1 MKQKLYIIGLILSLI
16 FILSNCTNNYEEGI
30 KSFDEKNYDQALTS
44 FKEVNE
50 TDKNFDLAQIKIREI
65 DSIKTQIRIEK
76 ERQDS
81 IEKVERRKKEAEEL
95 KDKVIREIEGIKT
108 FNGSA
113 YRDDVSSLQIEIA
126 LFATWAKIIGEAD
139 YSLDKEINNLGKT
152 LKSKVIALQKTE
164 FPKMRKNYGEI
175 LKKKLWSEDISVS
188 TKGTGHTTLEF
199 IGGIFAS
206 NQNKQDFQETLN
218 EILSQLRFKRVNYK
232 WYKYDDEY
240 TYYSIKTEQDGELVE
255 L

>member
-1 MKQKLYIIGLILSLI
+1 MKQKPYISGLILSLI
-16 FILSNCTNNYEEGI
+16 FVLSNCTNNYEEGI
-30 KSFDEKNYDQALTS
+30 KSFDEKNYDKALTS

-50 TDKNFDLAQIKIREI
+50 TDKNFDFAQIKIREI

-76 ERQDS
+76 EKQDS

-95 KDKVIREIEGIKT
+95 KAKVIREIEGIKK
-108 FNGSA
+108 FNGSI
-113 YRDDVSSLQIEIA
+113 YRDDISSLQIEIA
-126 LFATWAKIIGEAD
+126 TFATWAKIIGEAD
-139 YSLDKEINNLGKT
+139 YSLDKEINDLGTT
-152 LKSKVIALQKTE
+152 LKSKVIALQKIE

-175 LKKKLWSEDISVS
+175 LKKKLWSQDISVS
-188 TKGTGHTTLEF
+188 TKNTGHTTLEF

-218 EILSQLRFKRVNYK
+218 DILRQLRFKRVNYK

-240 TYYSIKTEQDGELVE
+240 TYYSMKTEKDGELVE